1 MEAHYD
7 ELISFID
14 MMAENIQLSY
24 KNPRQSYKLLCIK
37 ENKIIVDDGIC
48 VAIKNDSHNTRCS
61 RRAKPGS
68 DCCGLH
74 SSHRKSKFRKIT
86 DKVEIVVVKKYS
98 FTIHSHSQ
106 TNNSYAL
113 LSEPSLSP
121 FMWRNYN
128 CLIDYITGKVYFEL
142 KNKQLFIVT
151 NLHDVNASISFHI
164 DML

>member
-1 MEAHYD
+1 MESHYE
-7 ELISFID
+7 ELISFINTLTR
-14 MMAENIQLSY
+14 NIQINY
-24 KNPRQSYKLLCIK
+24 KNSNKNFTLRCIK
-37 ENKIIVDDGIC
+37 EKKIIVDDGIC

-74 SSHRKSKFRKIT
+74 SSNRKSKFRKIT
-86 DKVEIVVVKKYS
+86 DNVEIIVVKKYT
-98 FTIHSHSQ
+98 FTIHSYIQ
-106 TNNSYAL
+106 NNDSFIL
-113 LSEPSLSP
+113 DQPTLSP
-121 FMWRNYN
+121 FMWRKYN

-151 NLHDVNASISFHI
+151 NLHDINASISFHI

>member
-1 MEAHYD
+1 MESNYE

-14 MMAENIQLSY
+14 TLTERLQINY
-24 KNPRQSYKLLCIK
+24 KNPFNTYKLVCVK
-37 ENKIIVDDGIC
+37 ENKVIVDDGIC

-86 DKVEIVVVKKYS
+86 DNVKIVIVKKYS
-98 FTIHSHSQ
+98 FTIHSQSQ
-106 TNNSYAL
+106 NNQ
-113 LSEPSLSP
+113 PSSLYSQPTLSP
-121 FMWRNYN
+121 FMWRNYD
-128 CLIDYITGKVYFEL
+128 CLIDYITGKVYFKL
-142 KNKQLFIVT
+142 KNNKLFIVT
-151 NLHDVNASISFHI
+151 NLHEVNASISFHI